1 MASANSQPKTRVE
14 QDIENWK
21 KQQLQMNGKG
31 AAGAN
36 AFLFGGLGALAGI
49 GGGNGLQYSG
59 PGGLSGL
66 GGSGGGA
73 GANGHMNAFD
83 SCSQMSRKKRRRKR
97 NKSNKQRVK
106 SFLSSSSGCED
117 QLNESM
123 IESCSSPDYSMQE
136 MELGKEF
143 FTDSTTKPG
152 MATATGTPQIQPM
165 LAALSIGKGPSSII
179 EKLRQTLK
187 ETGHII
193 EVKAGA
199 NAREKAERQQR
210 FQSLTKKEFSAD
222 PAEKAP
228 TPPGSQ
234 PDGGEAPMMLD

>member
-1 MASANSQPKTRVE
+1 
-14 QDIENWK
+14 
-21 KQQLQMNGKG
+21 
-31 AAGAN
+31 
-36 AFLFGGLGALAGI
+36 
-49 GGGNGLQYSG
+49 
-59 PGGLSGL
+59 
-66 GGSGGGA
+66 
-73 GANGHMNAFD
+73 MNAFD

-123 IESCSSPDYSMQE
+123 IESCSSPDYTMQE

-143 FTDSTTKPG
+143 FTDPTTRQP
-152 MATATGTPQIQPM
+152 TAAGTPQIQPM

-193 EVKAGA
+193 EVKAGV
-199 NAREKAERQQR
+199 NAREKGQRQQR
-210 FQSLTKKEFSAD
+210 FESLTKKKFSAD
-222 PAEKAP
+222 GPAKPSTPPPRQPSGGDAP
-228 TPPGSQ
+228 TLQ
-234 PDGGEAPMMLD
+234 D

>member
-21 KQQLQMNGKG
+21 KQQMQMGGKG

-36 AFLFGGLGALAGI
+36 AFLFGGLGGL
-49 GGGNGLQYSG
+49 GGGGANGLQY
-59 PGGLSGL
+59 GGLSGL
-66 GGSGGGA
+66 GGLGGTGSGA
-73 GANGHMNAFD
+73 GGNGHMNAFD

-123 IESCSSPDYSMQE
+123 IESCSSPDYTVQE
-136 MELGKEF
+136 MELGREF
-143 FTDSTTKPG
+143 FTDATTKP
-152 MATATGTPQIQPM
+152 ATTTGTPQIQPM
-165 LAALSIGKGPSSII
+165 LAALSIGKGPSTII

-193 EVKAGA
+193 EVKSE
-199 NAREKAERQQR
+199 NNLREKRQRQQR
-210 FQSLTKKEFSAD
+210 FQSLTKKEF
-222 PAEKAP
+222 PAEETKKP
-228 TPPGSQ
+228 ETPPQAQ
-234 PDGGEAPMMLD
+234 PSSSEAPMVLT